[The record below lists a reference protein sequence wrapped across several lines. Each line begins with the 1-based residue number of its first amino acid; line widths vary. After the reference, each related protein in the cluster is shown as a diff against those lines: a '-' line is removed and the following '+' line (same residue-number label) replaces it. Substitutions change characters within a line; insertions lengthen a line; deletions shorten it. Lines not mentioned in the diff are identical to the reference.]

1 MSTRLGFS
9 LLPSRRPGGK
19 EIASNPIP
27 AWTGQKNSRA
37 HRVTYRRREREGG
50 LDGRRDRVVADR
62 PEVAFG
68 VEFEDDA
75 GPGGHDVLR
84 IVHRGGESVL
94 VGPSGENEHENP
106 LARNLFIVSTH
117 SFEDDT
123 VGPGFECSETDPYV
137 CPFNFDDEFSIG
149 GERMA
154 AGDTYRL
161 YGETPSTP
169 LEDATLRI
177 VWRSEG
183 RAESQVLFEW
193 NGPGA

>member
-1 MSTRLGFS
+1 VHTGSRTVDGSERGVSTVVGTV
-9 LLPSRRPGGK
+9 LLVA
-19 EIASNPIP
+19 I
-27 AWTGQKNSRA
+27 
-37 HRVTYRRREREGG
+37 VVG
-50 LDGRRDRVVADR
+50 LAGVVGTTLTTVGTPADR